1 MAGPTLGNRATTLL
15 PTRIAPVSLNAMTDA
30 PNVIRFPGSGGVKSA
45 PAQAAVKAP
54 APAADAT
61 VGPDGLTEDQRK
73 AIQVILSG
81 MTFVLIGIK
90 PTDRG
95 ADFFTSLHG
104 DATDLRNSQQ
114 HLDGVIAR
122 ALSKR
127 GI

>member
-1 MAGPTLGNRATTLL
+1 M
-15 PTRIAPVSLNAMTDA
+15 
-30 PNVIRFPGSGGVKSA
+30 
-45 PAQAAVKAP
+45 
-54 APAADAT
+54 
-61 VGPDGLTEDQRK
+61 TEDQRK

-95 ADFFTSLHG
+95 ADFFTSIHG

-114 HLDGVIAR
+114 HLDGVITR